1 MKWKFAKTEDRTLFG
16 GSVMALESFNE
27 DGSIVREIIQNSLDA
42 KREECDYVK
51 VEIEISKQNTNL
63 FPDKEGIQETIEAC
77 KSRFDY
83 GTKDLNLLND
93 ISESLENDEH
103 YIVTFRD
110 VNTRGLIG
118 GLSDEDLETD
128 LFQLIYADG
137 TTNKNAKESS
147 GGSFGIGKNA
157 PFTRAG
163 VRTIFYE
170 TRNTENNEYKIGK
183 SLLVS
188 HKINEENRVPRGYL
202 ENDRSIDKYLENIKL
217 KDYGT
222 AVHIPFYKISSNKK
236 KTLNERITSEINR
249 LIIDVLKNFMVA
261 VVREKLEVEIIDNIN
276 PENSQIITKDGIERI
291 IKYLSTLS
299 GNKKFINEIEYIKIQ
314 HNLLT
319 NENAIVK
326 EVSIDADN
334 YVEVYAL
341 LSEHSF
347 GHKKVISMRKQ
358 LMLIQD
364 TKLSN
369 GSIYKFDA
377 MAIYQGVKINKI
389 LREAEPPEHNKW
401 IKKNIRNNED
411 KEYYSKALTVTEK
424 FLKEQF
430 KSGNNKQIILK
441 EFNNSLFDENKQTE
455 DIFKVR
461 KAKDKP
467 ISKKKKMGGNLSG
480 EAEFANGLNKVKD
493 KLNPKDKTT
502 GSADGTEANYIEVP
516 NAVKKIRVN
525 NKNEYVFTLSNN
537 YNPDNMNIDI
547 VIRTDN
553 SKEEIISS
561 NDYEIIK
568 NDGNKVI
575 VKLKD
580 KSQLDL
586 GLVLEVK

>member
-1 MKWKFAKTEDRTLFG
+1 MKWEFAKTEDRTLFG

-51 VEIEISKQNTNL
+51 VEIEISKQKTDL
-63 FPDKEGIQETIEAC
+63 FPDKEGIEETIEAC

-137 TTNKNAKESS
+137 TTNKNAKENS

-170 TRNTENNEYKIGK
+170 TRNIESNEYKIGK

-202 ENDRSIDKYLENIKL
+202 ENDPSIDKYLENIKL

-222 AVHIPFYKISSNKK
+222 AVHIPFYKISANKK
-236 KTLNERITSEINR
+236 KALNERIASEINR

-276 PENSQIITKDGIERI
+276 PENSRIITKDGIEKI
-291 IKYLSTLS
+291 IKHLSTLS
-299 GNKKFINEIEYIKIQ
+299 GNKDFINEIDHIKIQ

-326 EVSIDADN
+326 EVPIDDDN
-334 YVEVYAL
+334 YVEVFAL
-341 LSEHSF
+341 LGEHSF
-347 GHKKVISMRKQ
+347 GHKSVIYMRKQ

-364 TKLSN
+364 KKIKN

-377 MAIYQGVKINKI
+377 MAIYQGVRINKV

-401 IKKNIRNNED
+401 IKKNIRNKED
-411 KEYYSKALTVTEK
+411 REYYSNALMVAEK

-430 KSGNNKQIILK
+430 KSGNNEQIILK
-441 EFNNSLFDENKQTE
+441 EFNNNLFDENKQME
-455 DIFKVR
+455 DVFQVR

-467 ISKKKKMGGNLSG
+467 ISKKKKMGGTLTG
-480 EAEFANGLNKVKD
+480 EAEFANGTNKVKD
-493 KLNPKDKTT
+493 KSKPKDKTT
-502 GSADGTEANYIEVP
+502 PSADGADANYIEVP

-525 NKNEYVFTLSNN
+525 SNNEYVFTLTNN

-547 VIRTDN
+547 VVRTDN
-553 SKEEIISS
+553 SKEETISS
-561 NDYEIIK
+561 NDYKIVK
-568 NDGNKVI
+568 NDGNKVV